1 MVNLNSDQLEDSE
14 EEEESSRATSWE
26 LREQERVD
34 EVIFAVKARGQNC
47 TEDEARQALAESC
60 DNKDEAVDKVLQQE
74 FLLPESSRVCPCSAS
89 NKH

>member
-34 EVIFAVKARGQNC
+34 EVTFCSETRFIYTQSLGPMLI
-47 TEDEARQALAESC
+47 EAL
-60 DNKDEAVDKVLQQE
+60 VLQSE
-74 FLLPESSRVCPCSAS
+74 YLFLYG
-89 NKH
+89 